1 MLFGIGYTTATQK
14 DLDADCG
21 GYFIVH
27 VQLCRFKLSLP
38 SCDASDFTRH
48 ATTTAVAMSG
58 LGYNLHRIW
67 PLDGCYGSCDVTLL
81 AVIGNM
87 PLLLLYLTQDH
98 P

>member
-1 MLFGIGYTTATQK
+1 MNSFLLQQK

-67 PLDGCYGSCDVTLL
+67 PLDGFLVPGTSTTFAMLWCCL
-81 AVIGNM
+81 A
-87 PLLLLYLTQDH
+87 LATQ
-98 P
+98 